1 MTTLEWTPEL
11 LRILEIMEKTKESL
25 FLTGRAGTGKSTL
38 LTHFRSRTQKKT
50 VILAPTG
57 VAALNVKGETIH
69 SFFRFGT
76 TVTPESALRA
86 ASKIKKTDLYE
97 AIETLIID
105 EISMVRADLF
115 DCVDI
120 FLRTVCKTT
129 EPFGGKQVILIGDL
143 MQLPPIITRDEKQ
156 YFDDLYDTPYFFSS
170 HVMNNPL
177 FDCKKIEMERVFRQ
191 QDPLFIECLTHI
203 RNNTLTQHNLK
214 VFNQKCY
221 NPTFKWKEGFVLL
234 TTTNQKAEVF
244 NRKKLETLDGETFS
258 KQAKLSKEFE
268 SKYAPAEL
276 EVQFKIGAQ
285 VMFLNNDSSFRWV
298 NGSIGTICAI
308 DQDSEVAVIE
318 VELKTG
324 THVYVTTHTWEL
336 YKYKFDTE
344 KKTVA
349 QEKIGEFTQYPLKLA
364 WAMTIHKSQGKTFD
378 KVMIDL
384 SAGAFA
390 SGQTYVA
397 LSRCRS
403 LEGLVLTYPLKGS
416 HIFVDERVKE
426 FIDNK

>member
-11 LRILEIMEKTKESL
+11 LQILEIMEKTKDSL

-38 LTHFRSRTQKKT
+38 LTHFRSRTQKKA
-50 VILAPTG
+50 VVLAPTG
-57 VAALNVKGETIH
+57 VAALNVRGETIH

-76 TVTPESALRA
+76 TVTPESALKA

-97 AIETLIID
+97 AIETLVID

-120 FLRTVCKTT
+120 FLRTVCKTS

-143 MQLPPIITRDEKQ
+143 MQLPPIITRDEKH

-191 QDPLFIECLTHI
+191 QDPLFIECLNHI
-203 RNNTLTQHNLK
+203 RNNTLSPHNLK
-214 VFNQKCY
+214 VLNHKCY
-221 NPTFKWKEGFVLL
+221 NPTFKWQEGYVFL
-234 TTTNQKAEVF
+234 TTTNQKAETF
-244 NRKKLETLDGETFS
+244 NQKKLDTLDSAPFS
-258 KQAKLSKEFE
+258 QHAKLSKEFE

-285 VMFLNNDSSFRWV
+285 VMFLNNDSGSRWV

-308 DQDSEVAVIE
+308 DQGSEVSVIE

-324 THVYVTTHTWEL
+324 THVYVTPHTWEL

-403 LEGLVLTYPLKGS
+403 LEGLVLTYPLKES
-416 HIFVDERVKE
+416 HIFVDKRVKQ
-426 FIDNK
+426 FLD